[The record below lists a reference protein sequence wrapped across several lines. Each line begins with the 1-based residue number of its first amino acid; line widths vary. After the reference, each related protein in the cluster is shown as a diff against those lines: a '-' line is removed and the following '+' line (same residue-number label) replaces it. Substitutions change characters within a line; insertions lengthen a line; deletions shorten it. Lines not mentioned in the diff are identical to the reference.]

1 MRKILAQCKLLFER
15 KLTGARLMTDSIDF
29 VVPDDAVK
37 YTAEDIAKTKALL
50 DMMMKQMKKQKR
62 GST

>member
-1 MRKILAQCKLLFER
+1 GDSVADESER
-15 KLTGARLMTDSIDF
+15 SEDEEDSGSIIDF

-50 DMMMKQMKKQKR
+50 DMMMKQMKK
-62 GST
+62 